1 MLLAPDTGAEA
12 AGEEAHAGEQT
23 RADTGTRT
31 MEQPREEAAR
41 VGDARASNARE
52 LERAQQEREHAVS
65 GAREDAAA
73 HAQEEAQPER
83 ERATG
88 EAAEK
93 QATEQAQDARELA
106 LAAREREIE
115 RRELRAQALER
126 LAAQHLP
133 ALLAETLDY
142 TDAQAMG
149 NSLEAMRE
157 AWTQAVQ
164 KGIEERMKG
173 AAPRTGGAAVRPG
186 TLREAI
192 EGRYAGV

>member
-12 AGEEAHAGEQT
+12 AGEEAHAGEQARENT
-23 RADTGTRT
+23 EVRE
-31 MEQPREEAAR
+31 MEQAR
-41 VGDARASNARE
+41 
-52 LERAQQEREHAVS
+52 QEREHAMS
-65 GAREDAAA
+65 G
-73 HAQEEAQPER
+73 AQEEAAQERAQPER
-83 ERATG
+83 ARAAS

-93 QATEQAQDARELA
+93 QATEQAQDERELA

-142 TDAQAMG
+142 TDVQAMEA
-149 NSLEAMRE
+149 SLEAMCE

-173 AAPRTGGAAVRPG
+173 AAPRTGGVAVRPG

>member
-12 AGEEAHAGEQT
+12 AGGEAHAGEQ
-23 RADTGTRT
+23 ALEDTGART

-65 GAREDAAA
+65 GVREDAA

-83 ERATG
+83 ECAAG

-93 QATEQAQDARELA
+93 QATEQVQDARELA

-142 TDAQAMG
+142 TDTQAMEA
-149 NSLEAMRE
+149 SLEAMRE

>member
-12 AGEEAHAGEQT
+12 AGGEAHAGEQ
-23 RADTGTRT
+23 ALEDTGARP

-52 LERAQQEREHAVS
+52 LERAQQERDHAVS
-65 GAREDAAA
+65 GVREDAA

-83 ERATG
+83 ECAAG

-93 QATEQAQDARELA
+93 QATEQVQDARELA

-133 ALLAETLDY
+133 VLLAETLDY
-142 TDAQAMG
+142 TDTQAMEA
-149 NSLEAMRE
+149 SLEAMRE

>member
-12 AGEEAHAGEQT
+12 AGGEAHAGEQ
-23 RADTGTRT
+23 ALEDTGART

-52 LERAQQEREHAVS
+52 LERAQQEREHAVN
-65 GAREDAAA
+65 GAREDAA
-73 HAQEEAQPER
+73 HAQEEAQLER
-83 ERATG
+83 ECAAG

-93 QATEQAQDARELA
+93 QAQDARELA
-106 LAAREREIE
+106 LAAREKEIE

-142 TDAQAMG
+142 TDAQAME

>member
-1 MLLAPDTGAEA
+1 
-12 AGEEAHAGEQT
+12 
-23 RADTGTRT
+23 

-65 GAREDAAA
+65 GVREDAA

-83 ERATG
+83 ECAAG

-93 QATEQAQDARELA
+93 QATEQVQDARELA

-142 TDAQAMG
+142 TDTQAMEA
-149 NSLEAMRE
+149 SLEAMRE

>member
-23 RADTGTRT
+23 RADTGTRA
-31 MEQPREEAAR
+31 MEQAREEAAR
-41 VGDARASNARE
+41 VRDARASNARE

-65 GAREDAAA
+65 GAREDAA
-73 HAQEEAQPER
+73 HAQEEAQLER
-83 ERATG
+83 ECAAG

-93 QATEQAQDARELA
+93 QATEPAQDARELA

-142 TDAQAMG
+142 TDAQSME

-173 AAPRTGGAAVRPG
+173 AAPRTGGVAVRPG